1 VRALPYTT
9 PEQMTASRRALV
21 GAMLALLGLGTVMVY
36 SASFVKQLRR
46 FGPDAL
52 SEPFQGHLLKVL
64 VALVIFL
71 LCLRVTPRQL
81 FAAARGAWVLS
92 VALLLLVLAVGTELN
107 NSRRWFDVF
116 GTSFQPSEVARVA
129 TVLMTGAWMAAA
141 RDRVNEFRYGVLL
154 PFACV
159 ALPAALV
166 CVEPDYGSSVYLLFM
181 GMLVMWVGGARTRH
195 LCAVFVVAL
204 SVASLYGWQRFGH
217 MQGRVNNFIT
227 PDPTSQVGFG
237 LTALSS
243 GGVLGLGLGSGF
255 GKWGLVAES
264 DSDWILSVVGEELG
278 LLGTL
283 GLLLLYGVFL
293 WHGTRLLLGL
303 RTRFSLIVGAG
314 LLLQVVVQ
322 AVLNV
327 AVVTALAPPKG
338 LPLPFVSAGGTS
350 LMVLCASTGLLLGLA
365 RRPEE
370 DPVLEA
376 QWATSLTHR
385 GAPGS

>member
-1 VRALPYTT
+1 MRALPYTS
-9 PEQMTASRRALV
+9 PEQMAASRRALV
-21 GAMLALLGLGTVMVY
+21 ACMLALLALGTVMVY

-46 FGPDAL
+46 FGAD
-52 SEPFQGHLLKVL
+52 SMSNPFQGHLLKVL

-71 LCLRVTPRQL
+71 LCLRVAPRQL
-81 FAAARGAWVLS
+81 FAAARPAWALGVG
-92 VALLLLVLAVGTELN
+92 LLLLVLVAGTQLN
-107 NSRRWFDVF
+107 NSRRWFDVA
-116 GTSFQPSEVARVA
+116 GMSFQPSEVARVA
-129 TVLMTGAWMAAA
+129 TVLMTGAWMASA
-141 RDRVNEFRYGVLL
+141 RDRVSDFRQGVLI
-154 PFACV
+154 PFAFV
-159 ALPAALV
+159 AVPCALV
-166 CVEPDYGSSVYLLFM
+166 LVEPDFGSSVYLLLM
-181 GMLVMWVGGARTRH
+181 GVVVMWVGGASSRH
-195 LCAVFVVAL
+195 LLAVFAAAMAVG
-204 SVASLYGWQRFGH
+204 SIYGWERFGH
-217 MQGRVNNFIT
+217 VQDRVSNFIT
-227 PDPTSQVGFG
+227 PDPTSQVGYG

-283 GLLLLYGVFL
+283 GLVALYAAFL

-314 LLLQVVVQ
+314 LLLQIVVQ
-322 AVLNV
+322 AVLNI

-376 QWATSLTHR
+376 PAATSLTHR
-385 GAPGS
+385 GVPGS

>member
-1 VRALPYTT
+1 MRALPYTT
-9 PEQMTASRRALV
+9 PEQLAASRRALV
-21 GAMLALLGLGTVMVY
+21 GVMLALLGLGTVMVY

-46 FGPDAL
+46 FGADSM

-71 LCLRVTPRQL
+71 ACLRVSPRQL
-81 FAAARGAWVLS
+81 YALARPAWVAS
-92 VALLLLVLAVGTELN
+92 VALLLLVLVAGTELN
-107 NSRRWFDVF
+107 NSRRWFDLA
-116 GTSFQPSEVARVA
+116 GMSFQPSEVARVA

-141 RDRVNEFRYGVLL
+141 RDRVGEFRHGVLV
-154 PFACV
+154 PFAFVCV
-159 ALPAALV
+159 PCALV
-166 CVEPDYGSSVYLLFM
+166 FVEPDYGSSMYLLLM
-181 GMLVMWVGGARTRH
+181 GVLVMWVGGASSRH
-195 LCAVFVVAL
+195 LLGVFAL
-204 SVASLYGWQRFGH
+204 AMLAASLYGWERFGH
-217 MQGRVNNFIT
+217 VQDRVNNFIT
-227 PDPTSQVGFG
+227 PDPTSQVGYG

-243 GGVLGLGLGSGF
+243 GGALGLGLGSGF

-278 LLGTL
+278 LLGTG
-283 GLLLLYGVFL
+283 GLIALYAAFL
-293 WHGTRLLLGL
+293 FHGTRLLLGL

-322 AVLNV
+322 AVLNI

-376 QWATSLTHR
+376 PVATSLTHR
-385 GAPGS
+385 GVPGS

>member
-1 VRALPYTT
+1 MRALPYST
-9 PEQMTASRRALV
+9 PEQMAGSRRALA
-21 GAMLALLGLGTVMVY
+21 GTMLALLGLGTVMVY

-46 FGPDAL
+46 FGPDSM

-81 FAAARGAWVLS
+81 FAASRALWVVS
-92 VALLLLVLAVGTELN
+92 VALLLLVLVAGTELN
-107 NSRRWFDVF
+107 NSRRWFDLL

-129 TVLMTGAWMAAA
+129 TVLMAGAWMAAA
-141 RDRVNEFRYGVLL
+141 RDRVSEFRSGVLM
-154 PFACV
+154 PFAFV
-159 ALPAALV
+159 AIPAALV
-166 CVEPDYGSSVYLLFM
+166 FVEPDYGSSVYLLFM
-181 GMLVMWVGGARTRH
+181 GVLVMWVGGARSKH
-195 LCAVFVVAL
+195 LMAVFLVAML
-204 SVASLYGWQRFGH
+204 AASLYGWQRFGH
-217 MQGRVNNFIT
+217 VHNRVNNFIT
-227 PDPTSQVGFG
+227 PDPTSQVGYG
-237 LTALSS
+237 LTSLSS

-278 LLGTL
+278 LLGTA
-283 GLLLLYGVFL
+283 GLILLYGVFL

-350 LMVLCASTGLLLGLA
+350 LLVLCASTGLLLGLA